1 LYLDERK
8 NYIYQLIR
16 TAVRMLSEKS
26 LFVYFKKFER
36 KMIQLFVKEFNK
48 DEVFKFSL
56 VCTIFQSRKANFK

>member
-1 LYLDERK
+1 
-8 NYIYQLIR
+8 
-16 TAVRMLSEKS
+16 MLSEKS